1 MVDRYVLKWFRAKQK
16 LKYLLVLIIF
26 IMIIEYGKKKFL
38 FFLDINI
45 STHPTPE
52 SGEPFVLVI
61 CVNQSCI

>member
-1 MVDRYVLKWFRAKQK
+1 MVDRYALAWFRAKQK
-16 LKYLLVLIIF
+16 LKYLLVLVFF
-26 IMIIEYGKKKFL
+26 IMIIEYGKKK
-38 FFLDINI
+38 DINI